1 MCVPLLSAF
10 RPGRTA
16 RMDAKGL
23 EMPSISR
30 QGDDDKRALR
40 IGNDDPAGADPAPG
54 DATREHCGRDALAE
68 TTPANIGGF
77 ARGTRIG
84 TPSGDVP
91 IEDLSAG
98 DLVQTRDRGPQPL
111 RWIGSHVIAATR
123 DNTPV
128 TIRKG
133 TLGTDRDL
141 LVGAGHRLLLCDWRA
156 DLMFEE
162 PEVLAVARHL
172 TGEPGIHQDDAGQVE
187 FFLMLFDNHEIV
199 TAMGAFAESFHPG
212 EHGIHW
218 LPRMD
223 REAIVQCFP
232 MLLDKTRSWGPLV
245 RPSLK
250 RHETRAIRR

>member
-1 MCVPLLSAF
+1 
-10 RPGRTA
+10 
-16 RMDAKGL
+16 
-23 EMPSISR
+23 MPSISR
-30 QGDDDKRALR
+30 QGDDDKRVLR

-84 TPSGDVP
+84 TPAGDVP

-111 RWIGSHVIAATR
+111 RWIGSHTVTATR
-123 DNTPV
+123 ENGPV

-141 LVGAGHRLLLCDWRA
+141 LDGADHRLLLCDWRA

-199 TAMGAFAESFHPG
+199 TANGAASESFHPG
-212 EHGIHW
+212 EQGIGW
-218 LPRMD
+218 LAEEV
-223 REAIVQCFP
+223 REEIFEIFP
-232 MLLDKTRSWGPLV
+232 QLRVEVEGYGPSA
-245 RPSLK
+245 RTSLK
-250 RHETRAIRR
+250 AFEARALKR